1 MSATEQRA
9 FLNFEDDIF
18 PLGHGFLLKFLNLR
32 DAKSLLLT
40 SKACA
45 LTVIKYKE
53 KKEITSLEYHQTM
66 KDGRPITKFKIGTNW
81 FELPFHVKYLKIQSS
96 TPSFASLRKKLTG
109 IEKKRIIC
117 LYANEPPRYL
127 PYDDWYDPQS
137 SWESHPEFRCECY
150 VEEERRFKKAF
161 DEDEPAR
168 IFYTEKERICLEEL
182 RIVREKEK
190 AEAIKRE
197 QIARNTFAVSKPS
210 VPAPW
215 ALKKSEVSS
224 SNSSSSSSTSPN
236 SELWPVLKKK

>member
-1 MSATEQRA
+1 MSTPEELAEIFQY
-9 FLNFEDDIF
+9 DIIC
-18 PLGHGFLLKFLNLR
+18 LGHGYLLKYFDER
-32 DAKSLLLT
+32 DAKRLLLT

-45 LTVIKYKE
+45 AIVIEYK
-53 KKEITSLEYHQTM
+53 KVKEITSPEYHQTM

-168 IFYTEKERICLEEL
+168 IFYTEKETIRLEEL

-215 ALKKSEVSS
+215 AVKKSSS
-224 SNSSSSSSTSPN
+224 SNSSSNSS
-236 SELWPVLKKK
+236 SELWPALKKK